1 MAKKDAVT
9 KSKACHEILDLI
21 SEDNEERHE
30 LVQPLLLAWPRFYQK
45 LVLEHDPRVRT
56 QSHQVTINLLLLAR
70 KQSAPHLK
78 SIMKWVLTFLT
89 IILISYGLFQVHY
102 NLRKIFGDFKNYQGI
117 FLSY

>member
-78 SIMKWVLTFLT
+78 SIMKWVLTF
-89 IILISYGLFQVHY
+89 FE
-102 NLRKIFGDFKNYQGI
+102 NY
-117 FLSY
+117 LD